1 MNWRNYDDVCEQI
14 AAAGLIIDPKRG
26 LEVGTST
33 FVRCAV
39 VGDRE
44 KRGWYKL
51 HALPVGGGDEL
62 IVGSFG
68 VWSANDQAPQ
78 KIILKREDRPRIT
91 PEQAEAIRARQL
103 ADRKAADADLLRRH
117 EIAARKAGGW
127 WRKCG
132 ELGES
137 AYLSRK
143 GLPAGRLFGARLSPT
158 GNLVIPV
165 QDGKGKTWGLQV
177 VYHDPAIKKRK
188 GRDKDFC
195 PAGLAKKGHF
205 FLIGSPMAGSVALLC
220 EGFATGASLHE
231 ATGLPVVVAFDAGN
245 LLPVAQAVCKTY
257 RGLRL
262 LVCADDDYLQT
273 CRACSTWTTV
283 ADPECCACG
292 DPHGKGNAGVESARS
307 AALAVGGH
315 VVTPIFPGERP
326 TTHKGPTDFNDLHVH
341 PDGGLSMVARQ
352 IEASLSAHGWQSGR
366 QVPVRAAAHEAG
378 GGAAPRQP
386 MRGLYSLDEAC
397 DRWTLLYGSDGAYFD
412 AVEHVIVRK
421 ADVLALIPDHAARDW
436 KLRPD
441 RKVARFSEVG
451 FDPTEKDQ
459 RVVCNLWGGWPT
471 TPKAG
476 DCQILLDLLQWMC
489 SLESNSREAYDWAL
503 RWLAYPLQHH
513 GAKMKTTLVFHGM
526 QGAGKNIFFD
536 AIASL
541 YGEYGGTVDQSAVES
556 NFNDW
561 ASRKLMLIFDEVVA
575 RNELYFL
582 KNRIKSLIT
591 GDTIR
596 INPKNLSAWQERNHC
611 NGVWLSNEL
620 HPTAVELFDRRHFMI
635 WTPQALSPA
644 FYKDVAACL
653 ANGGREALHH
663 YLVNLD
669 LGDFDEHSKPPMT
682 DAKLAVQELSMGSIE
697 RFCRDWLAGETRY
710 PVCACAS
717 WQIYR
722 AYSRW
727 CVSAGEKP
735 RSQNN
740 LSGYL
745 RKQPG
750 WRIDLKDVFE
760 DSFYSGTPRRTRL
773 VIPDEAALSAHEDGD
788 KYRKAADK
796 TEAQWATDCVFAFK
810 DALGGD
816 D

>member
-1 MNWRNYDDVCEQI
+1 
-14 AAAGLIIDPKRG
+14 
-26 LEVGTST
+26 
-33 FVRCAV
+33 
-39 VGDRE
+39 
-44 KRGWYKL
+44 
-51 HALPVGGGDEL
+51 
-62 IVGSFG
+62 
-68 VWSANDQAPQ
+68 
-78 KIILKREDRPRIT
+78 
-91 PEQAEAIRARQL
+91 
-103 ADRKAADADLLRRH
+103 
-117 EIAARKAGGW
+117 
-127 WRKCG
+127 
-132 ELGES
+132 
-137 AYLSRK
+137 
-143 GLPAGRLFGARLSPT
+143 
-158 GNLVIPV
+158 
-165 QDGKGKTWGLQV
+165 
-177 VYHDPAIKKRK
+177 
-188 GRDKDFC
+188 
-195 PAGLAKKGHF
+195 
-205 FLIGSPMAGSVALLC
+205 
-220 EGFATGASLHE
+220 
-231 ATGLPVVVAFDAGN
+231 
-245 LLPVAQAVCKTY
+245 
-257 RGLRL
+257 
-262 LVCADDDYLQT
+262 
-273 CRACSTWTTV
+273 
-283 ADPECCACG
+283 
-292 DPHGKGNAGVESARS
+292 
-307 AALAVGGH
+307 
-315 VVTPIFPGERP
+315 
-326 TTHKGPTDFNDLHVH
+326 
-341 PDGGLSMVARQ
+341 
-352 IEASLSAHGWQSGR
+352 
-366 QVPVRAAAHEAG
+366 
-378 GGAAPRQP
+378 